1 MKDFLIDP
9 LLGLKGYEN
18 LLNNIKSKTSPIAVH
33 GLLDEN
39 FAQFCYALRQ
49 HTNRQILVLT
59 YEELK
64 ARHIF
69 DELGSLNDDEELH
82 LFPKKDILFYDV
94 DAFSSERTHQRLKV
108 LSKLNTENKAIVVSS
123 IDSVLDKIV
132 SKDIFEENCLSI
144 SISEEVNLE
153 NISLKLV
160 TSGYERVHM
169 VESIGQFS
177 IRGGIIDIFPPDS
190 KYPYRV
196 ELFDLEV
203 DSIRTFDH
211 VTQRSLEV
219 LDKITIFPV
228 KEILI
233 PNEYK
238 KDISLLL
245 EDDLNKYLKKK
256 KDDRYNEVASDK
268 FNKYIEFLKTDN
280 TINNLDML
288 LPYLDDR
295 LTSSVLDYLNEDA
308 IIIIHEPRRVLET
321 EQRMMTSFF
330 EKVTELLEIGELL
343 NSHFK
348 MRYDYD
354 NFKDEIKKRITITSA
369 TFLKQDNDYPPKS
382 LIQFNCR
389 TMAVYHGKLDILKDD
404 LERYLY
410 RGYKIVILSGTEE
423 RGLRLKDTLD
433 HIGVTS
439 EFHNQRNFDLKSN
452 QIFITPGTFKSGF
465 EYEGIKFAIISDS
478 EIFGVSRKK
487 SKTEKRKVKKRETT
501 LTFGDLNEGD
511 FVVHENY
518 GIGQYLGVEQLNIQG
533 VRKDYLKIQY
543 KGKDRL
549 YLPIEQMGMI
559 QKFIGSDSIKPK
571 INKLS
576 GSEWNK
582 TKSKTKK
589 AIEEMAMDLLELYA
603 KREKL
608 KGYEFSE
615 DTPWQRQFEEMF
627 PYEETSGQ
635 LSSIEEIKKDME
647 TPKPMDRLLCGDV
660 GYGKTEVALRAAF
673 KAIMES
679 KQVAILVPTTILAQQ
694 HYNTMVER
702 FGDFPIKMAM
712 LSRFRSTTQQKA
724 SVEGLR
730 KGLIDIVV
738 GTHRLLSKD
747 ISFKDLGLLIIDEEQ
762 RFGVKHKETLKKIKE
777 SVDVLTLTA
786 TPIPRTLHMSLVG
799 IRDMSVIENPP
810 EERYPI
816 QTYVTEN
823 NKTLVRDAILREVER
838 GGQVY
843 YVYNR
848 VETIDKVT
856 MDLQQLVPEASF
868 SIGHGQM
875 SEKELENVMFE
886 FMNKQKD
893 VLVCTTIIET
903 GLDIPNVNTI
913 IIHDSDKMGLSQL
926 YQLRGRVGRSNR
938 IAYAYFVYEKNKVL
952 SEVAEKRLRAI
963 KEFTEF
969 GSGFKI
975 AMRDLEIR
983 GAGNLLGIEQH
994 GHIESIGYDLY
1005 AKYLGEAV
1013 RRLKGEDVKEKIDTT
1028 VELKVDGYITSEY
1041 IQDEEQK
1048 IEIYKRIASIE
1059 SIDDYRDLI
1068 DELIDRFGDLP
1079 KAVENLMNIAYIR
1092 ALGMRNNI
1100 LNIAQVGT
1108 SLRLDYQSQDFINLV
1123 LIQHLTGIYGLKI
1136 SFDMSKD
1143 ASITLITKGDIINR
1157 AKEILEEIDNFAK
1170 GKNHV

>member
-1 MKDFLIDP
+1 MKDFLVDP
-9 LLGLKGYEN
+9 LLDLKSYEN
-18 LLNNIKSKTSPIAVH
+18 LLENIKSKTKPISVH

-39 FAQFCYALRQ
+39 FAQFCYALKQ
-49 HTNRQILVLT
+49 HTNKQILVIT
-59 YEELK
+59 YEDMK
-64 ARHIF
+64 ARNIYDDLNSFHEGENLYIF
-69 DELGSLNDDEELH
+69 PRKEMLY
-82 LFPKKDILFYDV
+82 YDV
-94 DAFSSERTHQRLKV
+94 DAFSSERTHQRISV
-108 LSKLNTENKAIVVSS
+108 LSKLREDKMATVITS
-123 IDSVLDKIV
+123 IDALLDKIV
-132 SKDIFEENCLSI
+132 SKTLFYSSSFKV
-144 SISEEVNLE
+144 SISEELDLNVIISNL
-153 NISLKLV
+153 I
-160 TSGYERVHM
+160 TSGYERVPM

-177 IRGGIIDIFPPDS
+177 LRGGILDIFPANS
-190 KYPYRV
+190 KHPYRI
-196 ELFDLEV
+196 ELFDEEV
-203 DSIRTFDH
+203 DSIRSFDH
-211 VTQRSLEV
+211 LTQRSLEV
-219 LDKITIFPV
+219 LEEIVVYPV
-228 KEILI
+228 KELLI
-233 PNEYK
+233 PDKDKLSIAKLMENDLIKYEKKNNERK
-238 KDISLLL
+238 
-245 EDDLNKYLKKK
+245 
-256 KDDRYNEVASDK
+256 ASDTAVDK
-268 FNKYIEFLKTDN
+268 FSKYIEALRDGN
-280 TINNLDML
+280 HINNVDMI
-288 LPYLDDR
+288 LPYLSED
-295 LTSSVLDYLNEDA
+295 SIGSFLDYMLKDSIV
-308 IIIIHEPRRVLET
+308 IIDEPRRILET
-321 EQRMMTSFF
+321 ADRMMDSFNDR
-330 EKVTELLEIGELL
+330 VSELFGIGELL
-343 NSHFK
+343 SSHFN
-348 MRYDYD
+348 MRFTYEY
-354 NFKDEIKKRITITSA
+354 IKGRLLETQLITSS
-369 TFLKQDNDYPPKS
+369 TFLKQDNDFPPKS
-382 LIQFNCR
+382 LIQFTCR
-389 TMAVYHGKLDILKDD
+389 TMAVYHGKLDILKED

-410 RGYKIVILSGTEE
+410 RGYKIVILSGTED

-433 HIGVTS
+433 HLGIVSEYHSSRNIGI
-439 EFHNQRNFDLKSN
+439 KSN
-452 QIFITPGTFKSGF
+452 QIFITPGTLKAGF
-465 EYEGIKFAIISDS
+465 EYEGNKLAIISDR
-478 EIFGVSRKK
+478 EIYGSSRKR
-487 SKTEKRKVKKRETT
+487 SKTDRKKARKKEKT
-501 LTFGDLNEGD
+501 LTFGDLSEGD

-533 VRKDYLKIQY
+533 IRKDYLKIQY

-576 GSEWNK
+576 GSEWSK
-582 TKSKTKK
+582 TKTRTKK

-608 KGYEFSE
+608 KGYQFSA
-615 DTPWQRQFEEMF
+615 DTPWQNQFEDMF
-627 PYEETSGQ
+627 PYEETEGQ
-635 LSSIEEIKKDME
+635 LSSIIEIKNDME
-647 TPKPMDRLLCGDV
+647 KPKPMDRLLCGDV

-694 HYNTMVER
+694 HYNTMVDR
-702 FGDFPIKMAM
+702 FGNFPIKMEM
-712 LSRFRSTTQQKA
+712 LSRFRSTAQQKA
-724 SVEGLR
+724 TVEGLR

-747 ISFKDLGLLIIDEEQ
+747 VLFKDLGLLIIDEEQ

-823 NKTLVRDAILREVER
+823 NKTLIRDAILKEVER

-843 YVYNR
+843 FVYNR

-856 MDLQQLVPEASF
+856 MELQQLVPEATF
-868 SIGHGQM
+868 TIGHGQM
-875 SEKELENVMFE
+875 SEKQLENVMFE
-886 FMNKQKD
+886 FMNKEKD

-913 IIHDSDKMGLSQL
+913 IIHDADKMGLSQL

-938 IAYAYFVYEKNKVL
+938 IAYAYFIYEKDKVL

-1013 RRLKGEDVKEKIDTT
+1013 RRLKGEEIKEIPDTT
-1028 VELKVDGYITSEY
+1028 VELKVDGFISSAY

-1048 IEIYKRIASIE
+1048 IEIYKRIAAIE
-1059 SIDDYRDLI
+1059 SIEDYRDLI

-1092 ALGMRNNI
+1092 ALAMRNSIKNI
-1100 LNIAQVGT
+1100 TQVGT
-1108 SLRLDYQSQDFINLV
+1108 SIRLDYDNADFISLPM
-1123 LIQHLTGIYGLKI
+1123 IQHLTGIYGLKI

-1143 ASITLITKGDIINR
+1143 ANISLIAKGEIINR
-1157 AKEILEEIDNFAK
+1157 AKELLEEIDNFAK
-1170 GKNHV
+1170 G